1 MGSPTQG
8 RYVGFSLRNLLSLCT
23 YLRNTVMVDRDVLVV
38 EDDNLTRITLASS
51 LTTAGLRRV
60 HTASNVSDAVAVA
73 KKYIPRAAL
82 IDLHLGAGPTGL
94 DLARQLRSLDAK
106 IGIVLLT
113 SYDDPRLLGENPDFI
128 PAGTKYLLKR
138 DIADIAVVI
147 EALGAAPGSNKLLNR
162 KSPEA
167 FGTKLSENQ
176 LSILKLI
183 AEGLSNTEIARRR
196 GVSEKAIEG
205 TISRLAT
212 KLSIEKD
219 VAHNQRVHI
228 ARVYFRAMGV
238 NFDNEPAEA

>member
-1 MGSPTQG
+1 M
-8 RYVGFSLRNLLSLCT
+8 
-23 YLRNTVMVDRDVLVV
+23 LVV

-51 LTTAGLRRV
+51 LKAAGLRRV
-60 HTASNVSDAVAVA
+60 HTAASINEAIMLA
-73 KKYIPRAAL
+73 KKYIPQAAL

-94 DLARQLRSLDAK
+94 DLARQLRALDAK

-138 DIADIAVVI
+138 DITDITAVI
-147 EALGAAPGSNKLLNR
+147 EALGAAPGSNKLLGR
-162 KSPEA
+162 KNPDA

-176 LSILKLI
+176 LSILKLV

-212 KLSIEKD
+212 KLSLEKD
-219 VAHNQRVHI
+219 AAHNQRVHI

-238 NFDNEPAEA
+238 NLDTEPSET

>member
-1 MGSPTQG
+1 
-8 RYVGFSLRNLLSLCT
+8 
-23 YLRNTVMVDRDVLVV
+23 MVDGDVLVV

-51 LTTAGLRRV
+51 LKAAGLQRV
-60 HTASNVSDAVAVA
+60 HTAANIADALVLAQ
-73 KKYIPRAAL
+73 KFIPRAAL
-82 IDLHLGAGPTGL
+82 IDLHLGSGPTGL
-94 DLARQLRSLDAK
+94 DLARQLRAMDAK

-128 PAGTKYLLKR
+128 PAGTKYLLKK
-138 DIADIAVVI
+138 DISDISVVTN
-147 EALGAAPGSNKLLNR
+147 ALGAAPHSNKLLHR
-162 KSPEA
+162 TGPDA

-183 AEGLSNTEIARRR
+183 AEGHSNTEIARRR

-205 TISRLAT
+205 TISRLAA
-212 KLSIEKD
+212 KLSLEKD

-238 NFDNEPAEA
+238 NLDTEPTAS